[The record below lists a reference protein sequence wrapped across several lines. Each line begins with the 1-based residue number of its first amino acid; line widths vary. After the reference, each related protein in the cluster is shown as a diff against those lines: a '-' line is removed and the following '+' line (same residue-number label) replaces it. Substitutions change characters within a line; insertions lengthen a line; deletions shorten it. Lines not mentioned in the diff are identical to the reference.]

1 MAECDS
7 LRLTVQA
14 FHIAEELTSLANKTR
29 PLSLCNCRMLSNCIL
44 DSAIEQYKSHLVANI
59 RLTQGTCCVYML
71 TITFFAVHFLCTLR
85 YLYMTQAKHRNTDDA
100 CFRMKEHM
108 CGTCRVINIHVN
120 NFPCIKPILEYIQWL
135 DNWCTNRSRSHS
147 KPYGLCLYLWML
159 QVWFCSLLTV

>member
-14 FHIAEELTSLANKTR
+14 CHIAEELTSLASKTR
-29 PLSLCNCRMLSNCIL
+29 PLSLQLENVVQLYSWLSYRTVQEPLGCEHQTYTRNPLRVHAYHNFFC
-44 DSAIEQYKSHLVANI
+44 SAFSIC
-59 RLTQGTCCVYML
+59 TQ
-71 TITFFAVHFLCTLR
+71 H

-135 DNWCTNRSRSHS
+135 DNWCTNRSRSRS
-147 KPYGLCLYLWML
+147 NPYGLCLYLWTL
-159 QVWFCSLLTV
+159 QVWFCSLLTL